1 MYAQFSTN
9 LKVTCSHSLLCVSK
23 YSKIR
28 SVVLPSVRDLGRS
41 SVKFDFQV
49 RVESEISISDC
60 ALSMV
65 SNSSK
70 SDSGKSGKSLR
81 FWGAVSFVQDFAASN
96 SGMNSC
102 SNSSSVM
109 FKPLNIGWGN
119 VSSATVAVVVGA
131 AVAAAVGAV
140 VGVVAANAAVSVS
153 SAGLLAFAH
162 TSAPHSTTAMTAA
175 AAIQSFF
182 PDFSPAFGFGS
193 D

>member
-131 AVAAAVGAV
+131 AVAAAV

-162 TSAPHSTTAMTAA
+162 TSPPHSTTAMTAA